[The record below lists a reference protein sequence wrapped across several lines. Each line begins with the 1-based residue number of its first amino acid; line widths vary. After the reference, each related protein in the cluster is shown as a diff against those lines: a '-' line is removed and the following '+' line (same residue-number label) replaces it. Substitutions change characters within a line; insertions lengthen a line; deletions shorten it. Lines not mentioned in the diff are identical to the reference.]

1 MEQNFADKLFSN
13 LEKIFTNIEIKDCD
27 KSKLIL
33 IHEYVENWDFCE
45 IRFGQFGTLLI
56 DFNDNFSQTGILE
69 DISAGLEFTFSDNYN
84 FDKSKLKL
92 YFSNVFKKS
101 IFHLGFLNNK
111 ILVYERISEKG
122 LVFTEEGLAK
132 LIEQFILDLYFEIKY
147 FVENNN

>member
-13 LEKIFTNIEIKDCD
+13 LEKNFTDIKIKDCD

-69 DISAGLEFTFSDNYN
+69 DLSAGLEFTFSDNYN
-84 FDKSKLKL
+84 FNKSKLKL

-101 IFHLGFLNNK
+101 TFDFNFLDNK
-111 ILVYERISEKG
+111 ILVYPGTREMRKI
-122 LVFTEEGLAK
+122 FTDEGIIYLLK
-132 LIEQFILDLYFEIKY
+132 EFILDLYIEIEY
-147 FVENNN
+147 FVKNQD